1 MKGAT
6 AEPLVRTISPPKMA
20 IIMNT
25 GSNQNFFRTPRN
37 AQNSRRKLIID
48 VSELV
53 LECLRRRAGRC
64 ADDPIALRCRLE
76 FPPHWILASQPHQKA
91 DGTDAEVEQDA
102 K

>member
-20 IIMNT
+20 MMMNT
-25 GSNQNFFRTPRN
+25 GSSQNFFRTPRN

-48 VSELV
+48 ASKLV
-53 LECLRRRAGRC
+53 LECFWRRARRC
-64 ADDPIALRCRLE
+64 ADNPIALGCRLE
-76 FPPHWILASQPHQKA
+76 FTSHWVFTTQPHQEA
-91 DGTDAEVEQDA
+91 DGTDAEVKQDA